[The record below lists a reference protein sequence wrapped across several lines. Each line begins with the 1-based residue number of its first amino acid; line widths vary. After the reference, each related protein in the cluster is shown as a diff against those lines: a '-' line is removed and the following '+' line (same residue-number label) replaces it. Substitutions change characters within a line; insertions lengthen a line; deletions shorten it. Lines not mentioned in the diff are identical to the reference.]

1 MNTQLQEVNW
11 ISKILPLRTIGPTIP
26 SMYLDKRIQGDN
38 QYGLSFSNPNSE
50 KCMNWLNSCPKQSV
64 VYVSF
69 GSLVEVEAEQI
80 EEVACGL
87 KRSECHF
94 LWVVRASETNKLPKG
109 FVDETCEKG
118 LVISWCPQL
127 EVLANDAVGCFVT
140 HCGWNSTLEALSMG
154 VPMVAI
160 PQWSDQST
168 NAKYV
173 MDVWKV
179 GLRAEADEK
188 GIVRQEELEKCVKE
202 IMEEERG
209 KEMRMNAIKLSG
221 LAKKTVDQGGTSDKN
236 IDEFIA
242 KLGI

>member
-1 MNTQLQEVNW
+1 MK
-11 ISKILPLRTIGPTIP
+11 KILPLRTVGPTIP
-26 SMYLDKRIQGDN
+26 SMYLDKRLEGDKH
-38 QYGLSFSNPNSE
+38 YGLMMSPNMANPNCAE
-50 KCMNWLNSCPKQSV
+50 PCMNWLNSCPKRSV

-69 GSLVEVEAEQI
+69 GSLAEVKAEQMA
-80 EEVACGL
+80 ELACGL
-87 KRSECHF
+87 KRSNYEF

-118 LVISWCPQL
+118 LVVSWCPQL

-140 HCGWNSTLEALSMG
+140 HCGWNSTLEALSLG
-154 VPMVAI
+154 VPMVAM
-160 PQWSDQST
+160 PQWSDQTT

-209 KEMRMNAIKLSG
+209 KGMRMNAIKLSG
-221 LAKKTVDQGGTSDKN
+221 LAKEAVDSGGSSDMN
-236 IDEFIA
+236 IDEFVA
-242 KLGI
+242 SLQA